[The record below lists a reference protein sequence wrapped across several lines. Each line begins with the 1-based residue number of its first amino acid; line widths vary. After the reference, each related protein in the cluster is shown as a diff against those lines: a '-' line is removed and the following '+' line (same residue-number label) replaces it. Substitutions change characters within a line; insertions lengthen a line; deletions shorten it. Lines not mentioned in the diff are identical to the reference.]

1 VKNVFSSAADP
12 LRARG
17 EEYTQHADDLQQVSA
32 HWLRQSAGRRM
43 IGRQVDLRL
52 VRDNLGHESP
62 PTTRQYVHIVD
73 DRWHVR
79 PRRNTGLTGDQRQ
92 AEPVCLI

>member
-17 EEYTQHADDLQQVSA
+17 EEYTQRADNLQQVSA
-32 HWLRQSAGRRM
+32 HWLRHGAGRHM

-52 VRDNLGHESP
+52 VRDNLGHESLT
-62 PTTRQYVHIVD
+62 TTRQYVHIVD
-73 DRWHVR
+73 DRRHHETDEKHR
-79 PRRNTGLTGDQRQ
+79 IDG
-92 AEPVCLI
+92 